1 MQPSSSITRTPSGVT
16 RRKRRGTTLG
26 ARTSLALAT
35 MVAVLFAGC
44 GSSGGGPSSTTG
56 ARLAPTTGRYS
67 PSINPADFGGPID
80 NPYLPLR
87 PGTTFRYRGVGDDG
101 KTPELNTVA
110 VTHKTRRI
118 MDIDAVVVLDQVFS
132 NGKPEERTFDWYA
145 QDEAGNVW
153 YFGEDSSNYEH
164 GRWVRDEGSWEAGVG
179 NGKPGI
185 IMLAHPKRGDAY
197 RQEYSPGHA
206 VDEAR
211 VLGSGGAVKVPYG
224 AFDQTLATRE
234 YSSIDNQFE
243 TKYYARGVGV
253 IKEQALTA
261 SKERSELVRITP

>member
-1 MQPSSSITRTPSGVT
+1 MQRSSGSTRIPSRVT
-16 RRKRRGTTLG
+16 RRKRRGRKPG
-26 ARTSLALAT
+26 ARAGFALAT
-35 MVAVLFAGC
+35 IVAVLFAGC
-44 GSSGGGPSSTTG
+44 GSSGGGPSSATG
-56 ARLAPTTGRYS
+56 AGLAPTKGRYS
-67 PSINPADFGGPID
+67 PSIKPADFGGPID

-87 PGTTFRYRGVGDDG
+87 PGTTFRYRGVADDG

-110 VTHKTRRI
+110 VTRKTKRI
-118 MDIDAVVVLDQVFS
+118 MGIDAVVVLDQVFS

-145 QDEAGNVW
+145 QDDKGNVW
-153 YFGEDSSNYEH
+153 YFGEDSSNYEK
-164 GRWVRDEGSWEAGVG
+164 GRWVRDKGSWEAGVG

-185 IMLAHPKRGDAY
+185 IMLASPKRGDAY

-206 VDEAR
+206 VDQAR
-211 VLGSGGAVKVPYG
+211 VLGSGGAMKVSYRSF
-224 AFDQTLATRE
+224 AQTLATRE

-261 SKERSELVRITP
+261 NKERSELVRITR